1 MKTIDFLID
10 FLDRIATPSITETK
24 IEIIENKLLDL
35 ALERD
40 AEAARQYADLH
51 LCRMKW
57 ERTRYAEDRQHFVD
71 QAQDARAWLDRR
83 RSTSQPDVHQRSLRD
98 LMAG

>member
-1 MKTIDFLID
+1 MKTIDSLIE
-10 FLDRIATPSITETK
+10 FFDRIATPPITETK

-35 ALERD
+35 ALEDD
-40 AEAARQYADLH
+40 AEAARQYADLY

-57 ERTRYAEDRQHFVD
+57 ERTRSAEDWQDFVN

-83 RSTSQPDVHQRSLRD
+83 MIDEP
-98 LMAG
+98 A